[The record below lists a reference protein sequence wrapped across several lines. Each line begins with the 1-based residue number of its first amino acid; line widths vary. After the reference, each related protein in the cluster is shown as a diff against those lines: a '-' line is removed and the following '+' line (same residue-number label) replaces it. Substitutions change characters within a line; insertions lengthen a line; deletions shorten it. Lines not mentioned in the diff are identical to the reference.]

1 MFFNK
6 LWSRKFVTVGS
17 SLFLVMAFFL
27 TGCSGS
33 GSGGGNANSV
43 TIEPIAGSLVQQKM
57 AGIEY
62 YSIQKDFNVWNDT
75 SHGITLSDSVTNQQ
89 YQQCYGQY
97 ISTGNEKY
105 LKMLI
110 SKSVTAK
117 VRNKICSCIVITEK
131 GEQTTIPSGQ
141 STKIT
146 VVTYGPTDESTL
158 EIYYKGGFQTKIQYG
173 EGAED
178 LDTEY
183 QPTGHLG
190 DTIQLMGKQTLYGV
204 EASDSHKSSS
214 VSGNTLVC
222 ALNLNCTAKSGNSV
236 QDGDFEVAVKK
247 SGGKTT
253 TYYTGNTDGTG
264 NLHLSHQT
272 AYLAEDASFATEL
285 TLTAT
290 EDFAAGDTI
299 EVKYWPKQN
308 ASEGSYA
315 YPRAYCTWKITVYEK
330 DGVLSLK

>member
-1 MFFNK
+1 MLFNK

-17 SLFLVMAFFL
+17 FLFLVMAFFL

-89 YQQCYGQY
+89 YQQCFGQY
-97 ISTGNEKY
+97 ISTGNENY

-117 VRNKICSCIVITEK
+117 VGNKICSRIVITEK

-178 LDTEY
+178 LDTDY
-183 QPTGHLG
+183 TTTGHLG

-222 ALNLNCTAKSGNSV
+222 ALNLNCTAKNGNSV
-236 QDGDFEVAVKK
+236 QDGDFEVKVTKK
-247 SGGKTT
+247 SDGKTT
-253 TYYTGNTDGTG
+253 TYYAGNTDSTG
-264 NLHLSHQT
+264 DLHLSHQT

-290 EDFAAGDTI
+290 SSFADGDTI
-299 EVKYWPKQN
+299 EVKYWP
-308 ASEGSYA
+308 SSA
-315 YPRAYCTWKITVYEK
+315 YRRAYCSWKITVYEK

>member
-17 SLFLVMAFFL
+17 FLFLVMAFFL

-97 ISTGNEKY
+97 ISTGNENY

-110 SKSVTAK
+110 SKNVTAK
-117 VRNKICSCIVITEK
+117 VGNKICSCIVITEK

-178 LDTEY
+178 LDTDY
-183 QPTGHLG
+183 TTTGHLG
-190 DTIQLMGKQTLYGV
+190 DTI
-204 EASDSHKSSS
+204 
-214 VSGNTLVC
+214 
-222 ALNLNCTAKSGNSV
+222 
-236 QDGDFEVAVKK
+236 
-247 SGGKTT
+247 
-253 TYYTGNTDGTG
+253 
-264 NLHLSHQT
+264 
-272 AYLAEDASFATEL
+272 
-285 TLTAT
+285 
-290 EDFAAGDTI
+290 
-299 EVKYWPKQN
+299 
-308 ASEGSYA
+308 
-315 YPRAYCTWKITVYEK
+315 
-330 DGVLSLK
+330 